1 MPDQQTILMIVFVI
15 GQMFV
20 ALTVVVNFIPSG
32 DGMHDVSFR
41 VINTAL
47 LTLIAYCIFIVYAV
61 LLNA

>member
-1 MPDQQTILMIVFVI
+1 MIVFVI